1 MDRREWISRRA
12 ELFDRLLSTL
22 PTAAHPNR
30 DDPEARKRIEEEIDR
45 FRKLRPTS
53 PPVEG

>member
-45 FRKLRPTS
+45 LRKLRPTS